1 MDSYCDVLVAGG
13 GNAALCAAIAARR
26 RGATVTLVERAS
38 REWRGGNSKYTRN
51 VRVAH
56 DAGDPLM
63 PGEYTDEELLQDL
76 AEVTGPG
83 SDPELARMIVAR
95 SRSLPAWMTA
105 NGVLWQPPLHGTLQL
120 SRTNRFFLGGGKA
133 LLNGY
138 YRLAASLGVKV
149 AYGGTVRELTLEG
162 NRCAGAVVAGEDG
175 PEQVRA
181 RALVVAT
188 GGFEANLEWLRTY
201 HGDRVD
207 GFVVRGSA
215 CNDGLLLRHLLDR
228 GAMARGAPAGF
239 HAVAV
244 DARSPRFEGGIVT
257 RVDSVPFSIM
267 VNREGRRF
275 ADEGE
280 DLWPKRYATWGGLV
294 AEQPGQRAFSIFDSR
309 VVGSFIA
316 GAYPP
321 VVASSIEELAVAT
334 GLPRSPLLETVAAY
348 NRSLSGG
355 GAYDPAALDGCATAG
370 LTPPKSHW
378 ALPIDRP
385 PYYCFELVPGIT
397 FTYLGVAVDACAR
410 VLREGGEPFE
420 NVFAAGEIMAG
431 NVLLR
436 GYLAGFGMTIGTVS
450 GILAGEQAASHA
462 LD

>member
-1 MDSYCDVLVAGG
+1 MDSYSDVLVAGG

-26 RGATVTLVERAS
+26 RGASVTLVERAS

-56 DAGDPLM
+56 GLGDPLM
-63 PGEYTDEELLQDL
+63 PGEYTDEEFLQDL
-76 AEVTGPG
+76 GEVTGPG
-83 SDPELARMIVAR
+83 TDLELARMFVSR
-95 SRSLPAWMTA
+95 SRSLPSWMTA
-105 NGVLWQPPLHGTLQL
+105 NGVRWQPPLHGTLQL

-138 YRLAASLGVKV
+138 YRLAESLGVKV
-149 AYGGTVRELTLEG
+149 VYGGTVSEVTLDG
-162 NRCAGAVVAGEDG
+162 GRCAGAVVAADGERR
-175 PEQVRA
+175 QVHSG
-181 RALVVAT
+181 ALVVAT
-188 GGFEANLEWLRTY
+188 GGFEANLEWLREY

-267 VNREGRRF
+267 VNRQGRRF

-309 VVGSFIA
+309 VLGSFIP

-321 VVASSIEELAVAT
+321 VVGNSVEELAAAT
-334 GLPRSPLLETVAAY
+334 GLPQGPLLETVGAY
-348 NRSLSGG
+348 NRSLAG
-355 GAYDPAALDGCATAG
+355 GAYDPARLDGCSTAG
-370 LTPPKSHW
+370 LAPPKSHW

-397 FTYLGVAVDACAR
+397 FTYLGVAVDARAR
-410 VLREGGEPFE
+410 VLRGDGEPFE

-450 GILAGEQAASHA
+450 GILAGEEAASHA
-462 LD
+462 LA